1 LNADEVLDNIL
12 VANAYSSDLLSELLN
27 QAAALMMENPFA
39 LLIVDSLMAPFRV
52 DFSGRGQLADRQQ
65 MLGKI
70 LNKLLKLAQQFNIA
84 VYITN

>member
-1 LNADEVLDNIL
+1 VLDNIL

>member
-1 LNADEVLDNIL
+1 MLDNIL